1 MAGFLRALIAFIRLG
16 RPLFLA
22 GGFVLYG
29 LGAAMALYDG
39 ASLSLA
45 ALLWGQAAVTA
56 TQVMVHYSNDYFDLD
71 ADRANPSP
79 TRWSGGSRILPE
91 GRVAPRLAL
100 WAALLAF
107 LAAVVA
113 TLVAALALRP
123 GPLALPLLLL
133 ALFLAWSYSAPP
145 LRLHSSGLGEAA
157 GALLIA
163 GLTPLVGYYLQAGQL
178 GVTPL
183 LAVTPLVLLQFV
195 MLLVI
200 GFPDARGDAAVGK
213 ATLVVRLG
221 GARAARLLQ
230 LALVT
235 FYLMLPL
242 LWAAGLP
249 ALVVVALLLFTLP
262 GTVWLAWRVGQGKW
276 RELAWWNWFGFVS
289 IGLVVGSAL
298 VMLAAFLASQP
309 PVANG

>member
-1 MAGFLRALIAFIRLG
+1 MVDFLRALIAFVRLG

-22 GGFVLYG
+22 GGFVLHG

-45 ALLWGQAAVTA
+45 ALFWGQAAVTA
-56 TQVMVHYSNDYFDLD
+56 TQVMTHYSNDYFDLD

-79 TRWSGGSRILPE
+79 TRWSGGSRILPQ

-100 WAALLAF
+100 WAALVALVIALIAALA
-107 LAAVVA
+107 
-113 TLVAALALRP
+113 AALALRP

-145 LRLHSSGLGEAA
+145 LRLHSTGLGEAA

-163 GLTPLVGYYLQAGQL
+163 GLTPLVGYYLQAGKL
-178 GVTPL
+178 GPTPL

-195 MLLVI
+195 MLLVVS
-200 GFPDARGDAAVGK
+200 FPDERGDAAAGK
-213 ATLVVRLG
+213 ETLVVRLG

-230 LALVT
+230 LILVV

-249 ALVVVALLLFTLP
+249 SLVIAALLIFTLP
-262 GTVWLAWRVGQGKW
+262 GMVWMAWRVGQGKW
-276 RELAWWNWFGFVS
+276 REPAWWNWFGFVS

-298 VMLAAFLASQP
+298 VMLAAFLVS
-309 PVANG
+309 